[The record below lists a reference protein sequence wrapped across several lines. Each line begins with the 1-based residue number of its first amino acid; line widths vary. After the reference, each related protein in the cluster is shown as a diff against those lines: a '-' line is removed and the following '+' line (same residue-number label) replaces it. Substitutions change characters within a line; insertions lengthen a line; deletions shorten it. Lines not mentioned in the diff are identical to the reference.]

1 MKEAVEDL
9 GSIWLELRGFA
20 NVTSVF
26 TGKKDARTQIV
37 AMPEEFVVVCGRN
50 IIQYRFGKTLACVC
64 VCACTHKR
72 METYAESSEP
82 GTRRG
87 SSEAVVK
94 VGNHVTARYREREV
108 CAGSLH
114 SYIHAFL

>member
-1 MKEAVEDL
+1 VKEAVEDL

-64 VCACTHKR
+64 VCVRVHIKEWKR
-72 METYAESSEP
+72 TP
-82 GTRRG
+82 R
-87 SSEAVVK
+87 VVSQ
-94 VGNHVTARYREREV
+94 GPDGEV
-108 CAGSLH
+108 AKLW
-114 SYIHAFL
+114 